1 VSAPFSLGVV
11 GHFSLAVSDPRASA
25 HWYIHNLGLREE
37 FTFDEGVAVGNDAVT
52 IALFR
57 GTPSPATLEHISF
70 HIPDVATL
78 RAALAYVKANGVEVE
93 DPGDEIGPEGPG
105 SANVGFWLHDPDG
118 YRLEL
123 SVQGGAEFLDEEITP
138 LGRFA

>member
-1 VSAPFSLGVV
+1 MTAPFSLGVV
-11 GHFSLAVSDPRASA
+11 GHYSLAVSDPRATA
-25 HWYIHNLGLREE
+25 DWYIRNLGLREE
-37 FTFDEGVAVGNDAVT
+37 FTFDGGVAVGNDAVT

-105 SANVGFWLHDPDG
+105 SPNVGFWFYDPDG

-123 SVQGGAEFLDEEITP
+123 SVQGGAEELAGDIMP